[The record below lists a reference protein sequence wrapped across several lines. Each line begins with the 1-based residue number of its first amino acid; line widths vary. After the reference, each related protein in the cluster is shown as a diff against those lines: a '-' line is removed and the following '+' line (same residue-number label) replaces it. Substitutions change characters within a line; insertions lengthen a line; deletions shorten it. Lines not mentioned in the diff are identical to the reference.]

1 MSELA
6 LINRDSP
13 YLTRPYLTGSAWLQS
28 ANRMKLN
35 RDCPYLWLLF
45 MALFMARV
53 DGMSVIFKSSPCLL
67 GEGDRPK
74 GGGGVDGEAV
84 AGATEPLRQPLRVCH
99 LPETS
104 SERI

>member
-13 YLTRPYLTGSAWLQS
+13 YLTRPGFWHGL
-28 ANRMKLN
+28 
-35 RDCPYLWLLF
+35 
-45 MALFMARV
+45 
-53 DGMSVIFKSSPCLL
+53 DGMSVIFKSSPSLL